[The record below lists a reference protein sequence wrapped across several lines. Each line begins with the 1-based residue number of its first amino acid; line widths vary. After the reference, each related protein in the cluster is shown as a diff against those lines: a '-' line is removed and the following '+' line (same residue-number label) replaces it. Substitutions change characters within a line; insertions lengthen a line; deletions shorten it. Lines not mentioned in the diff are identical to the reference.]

1 MILHAA
7 TFTAMLLRT
16 AGSCQLLTRTQFLT
30 SQTLGA
36 FHITEDTRKYSA
48 NLFESLLCTWAAVP
62 GVFDKKIF
70 PHGTPIL
77 AQDLDD
83 IRKIIRRIFRA
94 RNKFSGSKRQNKT
107 ASAEICGG
115 FFFSACKIYLIM
127 NNLLDIFQRLCDE
140 VETLRFSSPVVS
152 VYNPLRYAWDGFRQY
167 AEFSHGRKRVVFL
180 GINPGPWGMAQTG
193 IPFGEIN
200 AVKNFMGINDI
211 TISPPDSQNVS
222 YPVRGLEC
230 GRSEVSGKRLWGLF
244 ASRFGSAE
252 RFFSEHFVLN
262 YCPLLFIGRTDKGSI
277 RNLTPDK
284 LDPSERERLCRI
296 CDSALI
302 EAVESLKPDYVVG
315 VGTFA
320 YQRAK
325 FSLIGQRVEITK
337 ILHPSPANPRANHD
351 WAGKTERTL
360 IEAGIWQ

>member
-1 MILHAA
+1 
-7 TFTAMLLRT
+7 
-16 AGSCQLLTRTQFLT
+16 
-30 SQTLGA
+30 
-36 FHITEDTRKYSA
+36 
-48 NLFESLLCTWAAVP
+48 
-62 GVFDKKIF
+62 
-70 PHGTPIL
+70 
-77 AQDLDD
+77 
-83 IRKIIRRIFRA
+83 
-94 RNKFSGSKRQNKT
+94 
-107 ASAEICGG
+107 
-115 FFFSACKIYLIM
+115 M

-140 VETLRFSSPVVS
+140 AETLRFSPPVVS

-167 AEFSHGRKRVVFL
+167 AKFSHGRKRVVFL

-211 TISPPDSQNVS
+211 SISPPASQNVS

-284 LDPSERERLCRI
+284 IDLLDRQSLCRI

-302 EAVESLKPDYVVG
+302 EAVENLKPDYVIG
-315 VGTFA
+315 VGNFA
-320 YQRAK
+320 YSRAK
-325 FSLIGQRVEITK
+325 FALIGQRVEITK
-337 ILHPSPANPRANHD
+337 ILHPSPANPRANND
-351 WAGKTERTL
+351 WAGKTERIL
-360 IEAGIWQ
+360 IESGVWQ